1 MEQTEILL
9 QLNQIFRDV
18 LDNSS
23 LEVTQI
29 STAKDIEEWD
39 SLNNIQLVVAI
50 EKHFK
55 IKFTTLEIQNWKNV
69 SEMCHS
75 IQKKISKI
83 VDSGH
88 E

>member
-9 QLNQIFRDV
+9 QLSQIFRDI
-18 LDNSS
+18 LDNTSIAIT
-23 LEVTQI
+23 EI

-50 EKHFK
+50 EKHFR

-69 SEMCHS
+69 GEMCQS
-75 IQKKISKI
+75 IQKRFQK
-83 VDSGH
+83 
-88 E
+88 